1 MPAIEN
7 SGNRSGS
14 ASDLKL
20 IRGGVIESH
29 KERAGREEGR
39 QDDEP
44 DQKTVRGPDHDLSG
58 FTATRREVSLS
69 VSDPHPLR
77 RKPSGDC
84 DRQWWVVVV
93 SSSSLYKRNSVSCR
107 PNWKNFQQGTA
118 RSGRGKS
125 F

>member
-1 MPAIEN
+1 MTAVAVRVERSWTRMPAIEN

-58 FTATRREVSLS
+58 LPRRGGKFHCQYRIPTHCAENPVATAI
-69 VSDPHPLR
+69 
-77 RKPSGDC
+77 
-84 DRQWWVVVV
+84 
-93 SSSSLYKRNSVSCR
+93 
-107 PNWKNFQQGTA
+107 A
-118 RSGRGKS
+118 RGGW
-125 F
+125 